1 MAAKEID
8 VYLESVP
15 EPQRSTLQEVRRRIL
30 SLLPVCEQCISYG
43 MPAFKV
49 EGKAIAGFA
58 AGKTFNSYYPHSG
71 SVLDRLKTDVGG
83 YECTRGALHF
93 PVDKPLSKKL
103 LKKLIGAKLDLVHGD
118 VALKSRIGPDELWR
132 SYGLAGP
139 ARRALIGAGIL
150 TVGDLQRA
158 KPQDLA
164 QLQGIGPKALETLK
178 KCSGTK

>member
-49 EGKAIAGFA
+49 EGTVIAGFA
-58 AGKTFNSYYPHSG
+58 AAKTFNSYYPHSG
-71 SVLDRLKTDVGG
+71 SILDRLKTDLMG

-93 PVDKPLSKKL
+93 PMDQPLSKKL
-103 LKKLIGAKLDLVHGD
+103 LKQLISAKLELALGDL
-118 VALKSRIGPDELWR
+118 ALKSRIGPDELWR

-150 TVGDLQRA
+150 TVGDLAQVS
-158 KPQDLA
+158 PQDLA
-164 QLQGIGPKALETLK
+164 QLQGIDPKALETLK